1 MQKIRFRYQEE
12 DNHQIEVFEEEGG
25 KWKKDQKVGSLHLT
39 QVSLTNGYVIGW
51 TVKSPVGFY
60 GGVLEYNPHKKS
72 FSKRG
77 IVVDS
82 VSALTVQGKKLFV

>member
-1 MQKIRFRYQEE
+1 MQKVRFRYKEE
-12 DNHQIEVFEEEGG
+12 DNHQIETEEGG
-25 KWKKDQKVGSLHLT
+25 KWKKTEKVGSLHLT
-39 QVSLTNGYVIGW
+39 QVTLTNGYDIGW

-82 VSALTVQGKKLFV
+82 VSGLTVQGKKLFV

>member
-12 DNHQIEVFEEEGG
+12 DNHQVEIEEGG

-39 QVSLTNGYVIGW
+39 QVTLNNGYVVGW

-60 GGVLEYNPHKKS
+60 GGVLEYDSNKKS
-72 FSKRG
+72 FTRRG
-77 IVVDS
+77 VPVDS

>member
-12 DNHQIEVFEEEGG
+12 DNHQIETEEGG
-25 KWKKDQKVGSLHLT
+25 KWKKAEKVGSLHLT
-39 QVSLTNGYVIGW
+39 QVTLTNGYVIGW

-77 IVVDS
+77 ILVDS

>member
-12 DNHQIEVFEEEGG
+12 DNHQVEVEEGG
-25 KWKKDQKVGSLHLT
+25 KWKKDKKVGSLHLT
-39 QVSLTNGYVIGW
+39 QVTLNNGYVVGW

-60 GGVLEYNPHKKS
+60 GGVLEYDPNKKS
-72 FSKRG
+72 FTRRG
-77 IVVDS
+77 VPVDS

>member
-1 MQKIRFRYQEE
+1 MQKVRFRYQEE
-12 DNHQIEVFEEEGG
+12 DNHQIETEEGG
-25 KWKKDQKVGSLHLT
+25 KWKKAEKVGSLHLT

-60 GGVLEYNPHKKS
+60 GGVLEYNLHKKS

>member
-1 MQKIRFRYQEE
+1 MQKVRFRYQEE
-12 DNHQIEVFEEEGG
+12 DNHQIETEEGG
-25 KWKKDQKVGSLHLT
+25 KWKKAEKVGSLHLT
-39 QVSLTNGYVIGW
+39 QVTLTNGYVIGW

>member
-12 DNHQIEVFEEEGG
+12 DNHQVEVEEKG
-25 KWKKDQKVGSLHLT
+25 KWKKGEKIGAFHLT
-39 QVSLTNGYVIGW
+39 QVTLTNGYVVGW

-60 GGVLEYNPHKKS
+60 GGVLEYDPNKKS
-72 FSKRG
+72 FTRRG
-77 IVVDS
+77 VPVDS